1 MDRKSKVSVMDKRYV
16 RYTEGCEI
24 YSIGQSTFEKYAKA
38 SGACI
43 KLGKLVLV
51 DCAKFE
57 EFLEGFRLEPEP
69 FE

>member
-1 MDRKSKVSVMDKRYV
+1 MSWINVMCVIPRDVKSTVLV
-16 RYTEGCEI
+16 
-24 YSIGQSTFEKYAKA
+24 QSTFEKYAKA

>member
-1 MDRKSKVSVMDKRYV
+1 MCVIPRDVKSTVLV
-16 RYTEGCEI
+16 
-24 YSIGQSTFEKYAKA
+24 QSTFEKYAKA